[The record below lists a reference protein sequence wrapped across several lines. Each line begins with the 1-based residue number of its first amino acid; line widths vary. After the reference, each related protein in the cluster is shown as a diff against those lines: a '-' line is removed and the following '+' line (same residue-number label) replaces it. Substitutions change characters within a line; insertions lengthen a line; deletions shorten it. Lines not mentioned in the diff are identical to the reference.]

1 MRETRHTPSSEP
13 ARHNHLELTKV
24 GVDVERD
31 AMHRNPARKPHSHR
45 TNLSRLGRADPDTRR
60 SRIAHAGHGEVFKC
74 RNNRPLEHAQV
85 AMHAKSE
92 SVQVENQIHDELP
105 WTMPRHIA
113 AAVSLNAL
121 NAARL
126 ELLSRKQHMFVR
138 LSTARN
144 CDNCGRVFE
153 QIDHTRPL
161 LW

>member
-1 MRETRHTPSSEP
+1 
-13 ARHNHLELTKV
+13 
-24 GVDVERD
+24 
-31 AMHRNPARKPHSHR
+31 
-45 TNLSRLGRADPDTRR
+45 
-60 SRIAHAGHGEVFKC
+60 
-74 RNNRPLEHAQV
+74 
-85 AMHAKSE
+85 MHAKSE